1 MLCNGRCI
9 MILRSCSYGSI
20 SCIAMDEM
28 TTAYTTGPL
37 MLGVAA
43 LIAAIIIAAAAV
55 WGGRTWLL
63 TAGIPPIPPLQ
74 VDAYDRAQMMPPY
87 QPPLI

>member
-9 MILRSCSYGSI
+9 IILRSCSYGST

-55 WGGRTWLL
+55 W
-63 TAGIPPIPPLQ
+63 
-74 VDAYDRAQMMPPY
+74 
-87 QPPLI
+87 